1 MKQSTDNGVDFEME
15 QITPKN
21 EMDKLNDK
29 IIKKLDEKIILQKQ
43 MIESLR
49 NGQAELFEILERKD
63 KQITTLENAI
73 TKQNKL

>member
-1 MKQSTDNGVDFEME
+1 MKQSTDNGVDFEL
-15 QITPKN
+15 N
-21 EMDKLNDK
+21 EINNK